1 MNSQETQ
8 CNTGLQKSK
17 SICPPLQVYSGH
29 HQKKSHRH
37 GAHHPSSRA
46 TGNRPPV
53 MIPDVKFE
61 VRDPTSSS
69 PLPPKSK
76 PLEQPSSSILRNMST
91 PSPSH
96 TLNASVRTGD
106 ASITSSTPVKDRSI
120 NSLHSR
126 APASQE
132 QRQHS
137 LPTFREAELP
147 LPPRKNSDTRPLRR
161 PSRVPRDVED
171 VVNAPLPP
179 CRASPQGPTQ
189 DSRGARA
196 GLDDNGV
203 HVHMSETALMSI
215 LPVEATLTA
224 DATDSRVS
232 GEKRSFPTIRVPHQK
247 QGDPRAI
254 HRRDDIGSS
263 SSTPRATG
271 EQRALDPSITALES
285 ETVTAHAMQAS
296 AVTGSGTAL
305 QPHPPLTSVP
315 LASRHPTVVEVLRRP
330 QPAPSA
336 HAGSPQSRALEALGR
351 SALAGPISDTSRMPA
366 TDSGAS
372 EGNHLLGLLSPHPP
386 ASLRPLDTEEVNGGC
401 DGGLQVPPPCS
412 SSRPQSSLSC
422 LISTEDGTEGKSR
435 VDSCVMVCD
444 TQHLPQSDSECLS
457 TPSSTCRRS
466 AYSVN
471 ASRNMLEMLPFTDSF
486 VARAEMPSACVRA
499 RPTRPLGR
507 RTRSGIAGL
516 LTSFGTPAGT
526 TSSSAS
532 VLEHGVAAMRRG
544 NSARTRPSTLEPP
557 PTRSSGSASRATMRV
572 AETSHV
578 LGTAPRPP
586 PSLSSATE
594 EKEDQAREQP
604 PSRDSQKTCNA
615 PALTTP
621 HSPHH
626 PAAHTLTLKAP
637 ISDCGVAQ
645 SGIAA
650 CARRKSM
657 EDQQRKQLRGSCAL
671 QHRARPEMCGA
682 PNIVDSVTATPDAD
696 AASCIATT
704 PSFTCTT
711 SPQGNATPAKPNS
724 CVSLGASVISLDDS
738 VMGASPGVVAAAA
751 VTTTSESSPAT
762 PAAEGELEADAH
774 HRSSLRSLERQQVN
788 PFLRS
793 ASILSMR
800 SSSLGRSSPSTA
812 AAGGR
817 SGRGGRGHHGSL
829 PLSFVKV
836 PPLVCGAQG
845 LSFCSLTASGV
856 QAWVEEGAVDAPLD
870 VCVTTLSSLLRKTD
884 SQLRT
889 ADSSVCGGSNLLRLI
904 PRSECAAGVGSILRP
919 RSSFCCSHLG
929 LSSRAKRSGSSSL
942 QRTPPPPGPPVN
954 VTNFTNNVSFHHT
967 IFLNSS
973 TRSVVGASEG
983 DAASVATTTTT
994 MTTTA
999 AHSITRSKARV
1010 LLSPVGQSSAYQDEE
1025 ESEVQRDVM
1034 IGFASAQDATI
1045 ATRTVSE
1052 EMQPSRLRAMG
1063 AMLEH
1068 PDAPPFAKAA
1078 IQRLHMRCPQL
1089 PQTQSLDTH
1098 SSPDLLRSG
1107 RDDTAAEAPVIVT
1120 TTTSIHSC
1128 RCMSHSCMAKLQNS
1142 SAAAVGTDDPRSQEL
1157 SATPLD
1163 EEVRTGQSSAFLIPR
1178 ICHDRCHLCDVHKY
1192 AKQQQRTTTVLL
1204 ESVKAIKPQRQN
1216 ALVPRSIV
1224 DANRSV
1230 AGCLTATEVHL
1241 PKVLPVKRPDQRF
1254 SIKRLLGL

>member
-76 PLEQPSSSILRNMST
+76 PLEQP
-91 PSPSH
+91 
-96 TLNASVRTGD
+96 
-106 ASITSSTPVKDRSI
+106 
-120 NSLHSR
+120 
-126 APASQE
+126 
-132 QRQHS
+132 
-137 LPTFREAELP
+137 
-147 LPPRKNSDTRPLRR
+147 KNSDTRPLRR

-224 DATDSRVS
+224 DATDGRVS
-232 GEKRSFPTIRVPHQK
+232 GEKRSFPTLRVPHQK
-247 QGDPRAI
+247 QADPRAI

-471 ASRNMLEMLPFTDSF
+471 ASRNMLEMLPLTDSF

-983 DAASVATTTTT
+983 DAAS
-994 MTTTA
+994 
-999 AHSITRSKARV
+999 
-1010 LLSPVGQSSAYQDEE
+1010 AYQDEE

-1241 PKVLPVKRPDQRF
+1241 PKVLPVKRPNQRF